1 MLLRWL
7 ALVALAAVVLSVAF
21 SVWRSGVVRGWLTTT
36 PDSPPKI
43 VFDNGSVRDAPMPAA
58 SEPPKTAALSPPGVL
73 RKCVRGD
80 RVTYSNLTCP
90 AGFRERPVS
99 QDGVTVLPSQG
110 PAAGPVAGAQ
120 AAPHE
125 KMRSALD
132 LQRDE
137 KLRQRMIDKAVD
149 AEAK

>member
-7 ALVALAAVVLSVAF
+7 AMVGLAALVLSVAF
-21 SVWRSGVVRGWLTTT
+21 SVWRSGIVRAWLTTA
-36 PDSPPKI
+36 PDSPPQI

-58 SEPPKTAALSPPGVL
+58 SEPTKTAALSPPGVL

-90 AGFRERPVS
+90 PGFRERPVS
-99 QDGVTVLPSQG
+99 QEGVTVLPA
-110 PAAGPVAGAQ
+110 PRPVAGSVPGSPAT
-120 AAPHE
+120 PHE

-132 LQRDE
+132 MQRDE